1 MNTTKKLMTLLMA
14 LLTLT
19 SCNSDENDV
28 KETRVTPGDLMS
40 PYFLNGIDQ
49 YGFWT
54 FSGTEAAYG
63 SDVSDNMTEG
73 MKVKCDAFYS
83 SWSLDNGLL
92 ILDGSEIHKISRLE
106 PAGGYII
113 KIDDAQYLPSTNAKH
128 GNIIDKYLMQS
139 GFTKQMLMDAMR
151 ESFETDTIVVIKWY

>member
-1 MNTTKKLMTLLMA
+1 MSMAKKLMTLLLA

-19 SCNSDENDV
+19 ACNSDEKDAE
-28 KETRVTPGDLMS
+28 ETRVTPGDLMA
-40 PYFLNGIDQ
+40 PYFLNGIEQ
-49 YGFWT
+49 YCFWT

-63 SDVSDNMTEG
+63 TDVSDYITEG

-83 SWSLDNGLL
+83 SWSLDNAHL
-92 ILDGSEIHKISRLE
+92 ILDGSETHKISRLE